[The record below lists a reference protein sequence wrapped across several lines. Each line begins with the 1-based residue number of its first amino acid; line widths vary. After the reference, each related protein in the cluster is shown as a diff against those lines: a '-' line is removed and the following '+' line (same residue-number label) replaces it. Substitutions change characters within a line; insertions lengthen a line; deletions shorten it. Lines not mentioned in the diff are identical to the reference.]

1 MATENKTEKTRA
13 AKMNAVASTPT
24 LYTELLIDGQ
34 LTLGQGMPEA
44 ILNPTSGET
53 LVKVTDA
60 SLDQL
65 EQAIEAAHRAFPAW
79 SRTTP
84 AQRSS
89 VLLAIADAID
99 KRADSL
105 ARLEALNC
113 GKPLHLA
120 RHDDI
125 PATAD
130 VFRFFAGAV
139 RCQQGQ
145 LAGEYIPG
153 HTSMVRRDPVGV
165 VASIAPW
172 NYPLMMAA
180 WKIAPALAAGNTLV
194 FKPSEHTPLSIL
206 ALAPAL
212 ADILPPGV
220 INIVCGGGESVGSH
234 LVSHPRVRMV
244 SLTGDIVTGQKIL
257 QAAARTLKRTHL
269 ELGGKAPVIVCND
282 ADLDA
287 VVQGIRTHGYYNAG
301 QDCTAA
307 CRIYAQAGIHDR
319 LVAELGEAVASIR
332 FARKRDQDNEISPLI
347 SARQRDRVASF
358 VERALGQPHIERI
371 TGAAVHSGPG
381 FYYQPTLLAGCK
393 QQDEIVQREVF
404 GPVVTVTRF
413 EQLEQAV
420 DWANDSEYGL
430 ASSVWTQNLDKA
442 FQIANRLQYG
452 CTWINTHFML
462 ASEMPHGGLKRSG
475 YGKDLSSDSLQDY
488 SVVRHIMARH
498 GQELG

>member
-1 MATENKTEKTRA
+1 MAGVTN
-13 AKMNAVASTPT
+13 PT
-24 LYTELLIDGQ
+24 SFCRELLIDGQ
-34 LTLGQGMPEA
+34 LLAGAGADEQ
-44 ILNPTSGET
+44 ILNPANGQVLTQIAE
-53 LVKVTDA
+53 A
-60 SLDQL
+60 SS
-65 EQAIEAAHRAFPAW
+65 EQVEAAILAAHRAFPNW

-84 AQRSS
+84 QQRSLI
-89 VLLAIADAID
+89 LLGIADAIER
-99 KRADSL
+99 RADQF
-105 ARLEALNC
+105 AGLEALNC

-120 RHDDI
+120 RQDDI
-125 PATAD
+125 SATVD

-139 RCQQGQ
+139 RCQTGQ
-145 LAGEYIPG
+145 LSGEYLPG
-153 HTSMVRRDPVGV
+153 YTSMVRRDPIGV

-206 ALAPAL
+206 ALAPVL
-212 ADILPPGV
+212 AELLPRGVLNIL
-220 INIVCGGGESVGSH
+220 CGGGESVGSH

-257 QAAARTLKRTHL
+257 QAAAKTLKRTHL

-282 ADLDA
+282 ADLQA
-287 VVQGIRTHGYYNAG
+287 VVEGVRNYGYYNAG

-307 CRIYAQAGIHDR
+307 CRIYAQTGIHDR
-319 LVAELGEAVASIR
+319 LVAELGDAVSSLR
-332 FARKRDQDNEISPLI
+332 FACKTDADNEIGPLI

-358 VERALGQPHIERI
+358 VERALGQPHIERV
-371 TGAAVHSGPG
+371 TGAAVHSGSG

-393 QQDEIVQREVF
+393 QADEIVQREVF

-413 EQLEQAV
+413 DELAQAV

-430 ASSVWTQNLDKA
+430 ASSVWTGNLDKA
-442 FQIANRLQYG
+442 MQVAARLQYG
-452 CTWINTHFML
+452 CTWINSHFML
-462 ASEMPHGGLKRSG
+462 VSEMPHGGLKRSG

-498 GQELG
+498 GQQLD

>member
-1 MATENKTEKTRA
+1 MAGA
-13 AKMNAVASTPT
+13 APTPSFCS
-24 LYTELLIDGQ
+24 ELLIDGR
-34 LTLGQGMPEA
+34 LVAGEGFVEP
-44 ILNPTSGET
+44 ILNPATGDT
-53 LVKVTDA
+53 LIRIAEASTDQVEA
-60 SLDQL
+60 
-65 EQAIEAAHRAFPAW
+65 AIHAAHRAFAGW

-84 AQRSS
+84 QQRS
-89 VLLAIADAID
+89 VILLKIAEAIEQQADE
-99 KRADSL
+99 L

-120 RHDDI
+120 RQDDLN
-125 PATAD
+125 AAVD

-139 RCQQGQ
+139 RCQTGQ
-145 LAGEYIPG
+145 LAGEYLPG
-153 HTSMVRRDPVGV
+153 YTSMVRRDPIGV

-206 ALAPAL
+206 SLAPVL
-212 ADILPPGV
+212 AELLPPGV
-220 INIVCGGGESVGSH
+220 INIICGGGESVGSH
-234 LVSHPRVRMV
+234 LVSHPKVRMV

-257 QAAARTLKRTHL
+257 QAAAKTLKRTHL

-282 ADLDA
+282 ADLKA
-287 VVQGIRTHGYYNAG
+287 VVEGVRTYGYYNAG

-319 LVAELGEAVASIR
+319 LVAELGEAVSSLR
-332 FARKRDQDNEISPLI
+332 FARKRDTDNEIGPLI

-358 VERALGQPHIERI
+358 VERALGQPHIERV

-393 QQDEIVQREVF
+393 QSDEIVQREVF

-413 EQLEQAV
+413 DELSQAV

-430 ASSVWTQNLDKA
+430 ASSIWTQNLDKA
-442 FQIANRLQYG
+442 MQVAARLQYG
-452 CTWINTHFML
+452 CTWINSHFL
-462 ASEMPHGGLKRSG
+462 LVSEMPHGGLKRSG
-475 YGKDLSSDSLQDY
+475 YGKDLSSDSLEDY

-498 GQELG
+498 GQLTD

>member
-1 MATENKTEKTRA
+1 MASSATL
-13 AKMNAVASTPT
+13 TP
-24 LYTELLIDGQ
+24 LSHHLLINGE
-34 LTLGQGMPEA
+34 LVLGSGAPETV
-44 ILNPTSGET
+44 LNPATGET
-53 LVKVTDA
+53 LAHVNEA
-60 SLDQL
+60 SA
-65 EQAIEAAHRAFPAW
+65 EQVEAAIVAAHEAFSSW

-84 AQRSS
+84 QQRS
-89 VLLAIADAID
+89 VCLLAIADVVE
-99 KRADSL
+99 RNADSL

-120 RHDDI
+120 RQDDLS
-125 PATAD
+125 AAVD

-139 RCQQGQ
+139 RCQSGQ
-145 LAGEYIPG
+145 LSGEYIPG
-153 HTSMVRRDPVGV
+153 YTSMVRRDPIGV
-165 VASIAPW
+165 IASIAPW

-206 ALAPAL
+206 ALAPML
-212 ADILPPGV
+212 NTVLPAGV
-220 INIVCGGGESVGSH
+220 LNIVCGGGEGVGSH
-234 LVSHPRVRMV
+234 LVGHPKVRMV

-257 QAAARTLKRTHL
+257 QSAAKTLKRTHL

-282 ADLDA
+282 ADLQA
-287 VVQGIRTHGYYNAG
+287 VIEGVRSYGYYNAG

-319 LVAELGEAVASIR
+319 LVAELGDAVSSLR
-332 FARKRDQDNEISPLI
+332 FARKSDEDNELGPLI

-358 VERALGQPHIERI
+358 VERALGQPHIERV

-381 FYYQPTLLAGCK
+381 FYYQPTLLAGCR
-393 QQDEIVQREVF
+393 QNDEIVQREVF

-413 EQLEQAV
+413 DQLEQAV

-442 FQIANRLQYG
+442 MQVAARLQYG
-452 CTWINTHFML
+452 CTWINSHFML
-462 ASEMPHGGLKRSG
+462 ASEMPHGGMKRSG

-498 GQELG
+498 GNALD

>member
-1 MATENKTEKTRA
+1 
-13 AKMNAVASTPT
+13 MNGTSAPLALPC
-24 LYTELLIDGQ
+24 ELLIDGQ
-34 LTLGQGMPEA
+34 LVAGEGPLETL
-44 ILNPTSGET
+44 INPASGEP
-53 LVKVTDA
+53 LNDVAEA
-60 SLDQL
+60 SR
-65 EQAIEAAHRAFPAW
+65 EQIEAAVAAARHAQNGWA
-79 SRTTP
+79 RTTP
-84 AQRSS
+84 AQRSLA
-89 VLLAIADAID
+89 LLAIAERIERDAD
-99 KRADSL
+99 HL

-120 RHDDI
+120 RQDDLH
-125 PATAD
+125 ASAD

-145 LAGEYIPG
+145 LAGEYVPG
-153 HTSMVRRDPVGV
+153 HTSLVRRDPVGV

-212 ADILPPGV
+212 AEILPPGV
-220 INIVCGGGESVGSH
+220 VNVLCGGGDSVGSP
-234 LVSHPRVRMV
+234 LVGHPAVRMV
-244 SLTGDIVTGQKIL
+244 SLTGDIITGQKIL
-257 QAAARTLKRTHL
+257 QSAARTLKRTHL
-269 ELGGKAPVIVCND
+269 ELGGKAPVIVCDD
-282 ADLDA
+282 ADLEA
-287 VVQGIRTHGYYNAG
+287 VVHGVRTYGYYNAG

-319 LVAELGEAVASIR
+319 LVAALGDAVSSLR
-332 FARKRDQDNEISPLI
+332 FARKRDADNEIGPLI

-358 VERALGQPHIERI
+358 VERALGQPHIERV
-371 TGAAVHSGPG
+371 TGAAVHSGAG

-413 EQLEQAV
+413 DELAQAV

-430 ASSVWTQNLDKA
+430 ASSVWTRDLDKA
-442 FQIANRLQYG
+442 MQVAARLQYG

-498 GQELG
+498 GNTL